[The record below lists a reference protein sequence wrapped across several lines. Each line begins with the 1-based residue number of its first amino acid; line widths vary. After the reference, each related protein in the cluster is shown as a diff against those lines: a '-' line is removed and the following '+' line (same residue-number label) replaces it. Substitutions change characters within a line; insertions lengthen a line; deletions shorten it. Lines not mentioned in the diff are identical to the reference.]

1 MKDFFESLKKRYH
14 YAMVVFKELVKTDF
28 QLRYQGSFLGMVWSV
43 LKPLMLFAVM
53 YVVFVKFLKFSDGTP
68 TFPISLLCG
77 TCLWSFF
84 SESTSMGMRAIVDR
98 GDLLRKI
105 HFPNYIIVASTTMGS
120 MISLGINLGV
130 VILFGFFAHAHY
142 TWRILLVP
150 LSIIQ
155 LYCLGLGVALLLGS
169 LYVYF
174 RDVAHI
180 WEVVL
185 QAMFYA
191 TPIIYPISMVAQNK
205 EFSWAADILMLNPTT
220 QTIMDIRHNLL
231 SPEYVPTVWTMVDNK
246 LLCLLPYVLSAVIL
260 WLGIHVF
267 RKYSAKFAEVLCIMT
282 ENNTVDERPV
292 VLKVEH
298 VAKSFRLPTEQATG
312 LKMAFLNWTKGIK
325 GYTEQHVLRDINFEV
340 HQGDF
345 FGIVGRNGSGK
356 STLLKII
363 SQIYVPEQ
371 GSVMVK
377 G

>member
-120 MISLGINLGV
+120 MISLGINLVV

-231 SPEYVPTVWTMVDNK
+231 SPEYVPTVCTMVDNK

-267 RKYSAKFAEVLCIMT
+267 RKYSAKFAEVL
-282 ENNTVDERPV
+282 
-292 VLKVEH
+292 
-298 VAKSFRLPTEQATG
+298 
-312 LKMAFLNWTKGIK
+312 
-325 GYTEQHVLRDINFEV
+325 
-340 HQGDF
+340 
-345 FGIVGRNGSGK
+345 
-356 STLLKII
+356 
-363 SQIYVPEQ
+363 
-371 GSVMVK
+371 
-377 G
+377 

>member
-84 SESTSMGMRAIVDR
+84 SESTSMGMRSIVDR
-98 GDLLRKI
+98 GALLRKLP
-105 HFPNYIIVASTTMGS
+105 FPNYIIVASTTMGS
-120 MISLGINLGV
+120 MISLGINLVV

-191 TPIIYPISMVAQNK
+191 TPINYPISMVAQNK

-267 RKYSAKFAEVLCIMT
+267 RKYSAKFAEVL
-282 ENNTVDERPV
+282 
-292 VLKVEH
+292 
-298 VAKSFRLPTEQATG
+298 
-312 LKMAFLNWTKGIK
+312 
-325 GYTEQHVLRDINFEV
+325 
-340 HQGDF
+340 
-345 FGIVGRNGSGK
+345 
-356 STLLKII
+356 
-363 SQIYVPEQ
+363 
-371 GSVMVK
+371 
-377 G
+377 

>member
-105 HFPNYIIVASTTMGS
+105 HFPNYIIVASTTLGS
-120 MISLGINLGV
+120 MITLGINV
-130 VILFGFFAHAHY
+130 VVGILFGFFAHAHY

-246 LLCLLPYVLSAVIL
+246 LLCLLPYVLSALIL

-267 RKYSAKFAEVLCIMT
+267 RKYSAKFAEVL
-282 ENNTVDERPV
+282 
-292 VLKVEH
+292 
-298 VAKSFRLPTEQATG
+298 
-312 LKMAFLNWTKGIK
+312 
-325 GYTEQHVLRDINFEV
+325 
-340 HQGDF
+340 
-345 FGIVGRNGSGK
+345 
-356 STLLKII
+356 
-363 SQIYVPEQ
+363 
-371 GSVMVK
+371 
-377 G
+377 

>member
-120 MISLGINLGV
+120 MISLGINLVV

-155 LYCLGLGVALLLGS
+155 LYCLGLSVALLLGS

-231 SPEYVPTVWTMVDNK
+231 SPEYVPTVWTIVDNK

-267 RKYSAKFAEVLCIMT
+267 RKYSAKFAEVL
-282 ENNTVDERPV
+282 
-292 VLKVEH
+292 
-298 VAKSFRLPTEQATG
+298 
-312 LKMAFLNWTKGIK
+312 
-325 GYTEQHVLRDINFEV
+325 
-340 HQGDF
+340 
-345 FGIVGRNGSGK
+345 
-356 STLLKII
+356 
-363 SQIYVPEQ
+363 
-371 GSVMVK
+371 
-377 G
+377 